1 MMKRIV
7 TLSLMAIACLT
18 MQAQEQDVQVLAS
31 STGVFVP
38 RPQISVDKKTK
49 KTSAVW
55 HSTNN
60 DWIKDNCEAKNV
72 TIVKDYQQLFPETA
86 GMQLDDQPY
95 QPMSWR
101 LTAEGGETVMHCYFR
116 MPADEVTHLWLTSEE
131 TCLVDAET
139 GVQYRIRRT
148 EPDTFRKH
156 FSVKAKKGDV
166 IDLKIF
172 FPPLPSS
179 TKEVVVFGIPNW
191 YLIGDRVSLRQPH
204 NFGWGGAGLQYA
216 YDTKPEFH
224 QPRVLQEHLS
234 EDKPYDKQNW
244 NTWKVLTDA
253 HLIKPLKDGTM
264 AIWLTP
270 EATYLAI
277 AYEQNWTREYWG
289 FYWGDEKA
297 DVLLDDAGRQYK
309 LREVQ
314 GVPQNEI
321 FFMEGNAG
329 DYIAYLKV
337 FDPIPLDVKTF
348 TFIEPEGEPFNAW
361 GASWKGSVQ
370 HNLSIEQLRDNQKL
384 FEYHPRKVVE

>member
-1 MMKRIV
+1 MKRIV
-7 TLSLMAIACLT
+7 TLGLMAVACLT
-18 MQAQEQDVQVLAS
+18 MQAQEQKVNVLAS
-31 STGVFVP
+31 STGVFVA
-38 RPQISVDKKTK
+38 RPEISVNKKTK

-60 DWIKDNCEAKNV
+60 DWIKDSCEAKNV
-72 TIVKDYQQLFPETA
+72 IVVKDYQQMFPETA
-86 GMQLDDQPY
+86 GMQLDAQPY
-95 QPMSWR
+95 LPMSWQ
-101 LTAEGGETVMHCYFR
+101 LTAEGGEAVMHCYFR

-172 FPPLPSS
+172 FPPLPES

-191 YLIGDRVSLRQPH
+191 YLTGNKISIRQPH
-204 NFGWGGAGLQYA
+204 DGSLDGTA
-216 YDTKPEFH
+216 YGYDAKPQFH
-224 QPRVLQEHLS
+224 KPRLLKEHMY
-234 EDKPYDKQNW
+234 ENKPYDRQDW

-253 HLIKPLKDGTM
+253 HLIKPLQDGTM
-264 AIWLTP
+264 AMWLTP
-270 EATYLAI
+270 EATYLAV

-289 FYWGDEKA
+289 FSWGDERG

-314 GVPQNEI
+314 GIPQNEM

-329 DYIAYLKV
+329 DYLAYMMV
-337 FDPIPLDVKTF
+337 FDPLPLDITTF
-348 TFIEPEGEPFNAW
+348 TYIEPAGEPLVAW
-361 GASWKGSVQ
+361 GANWEGSVK
-370 HNLSIEQLRDNQKL
+370 HNISVEELRKNQKL
-384 FEYHPRKVVE
+384 FEYHPREVVK